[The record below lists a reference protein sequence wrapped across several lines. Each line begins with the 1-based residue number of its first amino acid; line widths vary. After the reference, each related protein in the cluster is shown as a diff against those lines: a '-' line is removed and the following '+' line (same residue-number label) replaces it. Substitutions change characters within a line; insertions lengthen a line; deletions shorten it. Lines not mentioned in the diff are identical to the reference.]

1 MKCVEP
7 SNFEREKGV
16 STLIF
21 RLLVL
26 TIIIVPIVEI
36 WGILQVGHWVGA
48 WPTIL
53 LIVATGV
60 IGGYLA
66 KRQGLQTLRL
76 VQLQIEQRQMPG
88 EAILDGICILI
99 GGLMLL
105 IPGFFTDA
113 IGFVLLLPWTRGIV
127 KLWLKRWFNHLI
139 RSGKFITIRRY

>member
-1 MKCVEP
+1 MKCVDP

-48 WPTIL
+48 WPTVF

-105 IPGFFTDA
+105 APGFFTDA

-139 RSGKFITIRRY
+139 RNGKFITLRRY